1 MKKLVITTALTLSAL
16 SLTHAQG
23 TASEVMPQALPP
35 MVTTGDT
42 TVDQQIRTLHREMEA
57 KIKALRDEYQTKM
70 KAIIGDKKPT
80 IVRPDGSTTTPKEV
94 RKEIK
99 EVRQELKME
108 RKENQAESA
117 GTTTPARKGFFRTI
131 FNR

>member
-1 MKKLVITTALTLSAL
+1 MKKFLITTALGLSAL
-16 SLTHAQG
+16 SLIHAQET
-23 TASEVMPQALPP
+23 TAEAMPQALPP

-42 TVDQQIRTLHREMEA
+42 TVDQQIRTLHKEMEA
-57 KIKALRDEYQTKM
+57 KIKALRDEYQTKI
-70 KAIIGDKKPT
+70 KAIVGEKKPV
-80 IVRPDGSTTTPKEV
+80 IVRPDGSTTTPKEA

-108 RKENQAESA
+108 RKETQASTTA
-117 GTTTPARKGFFRTI
+117 STTPARKGFFRNL